1 MFSLIELASLVL
13 VGAFW
18 GCTNPL
24 LRKGSTT
31 VDVAAT
37 STNKAAAG
45 ANERSKSSGLSLVNQ
60 LGKFRYVSVWLP
72 YAMNQ
77 LGSLL
82 FYFTLS
88 KNDLSLTV
96 PSCNALALVFSIVT
110 SWLVL
115 KEPVDRPV
123 QIVSGAALVMC
134 GVAVCVYASEASNTR
149 TEMQSI
155 L

>member
-1 MFSLIELASLVL
+1 MLSWAELASLVL

-24 LRKGSTT
+24 LRKGSASL
-31 VDVAAT
+31 DVAPT
-37 STNKAAAG
+37 NTNKAAAR
-45 ANERSKSSGLSLVNQ
+45 ANERSKSSGLSLMHQ

-82 FYFTLS
+82 FYYTLS
-88 KNDLSLTV
+88 KTDLSLTV
-96 PSCNALALVFSIVT
+96 PSCNALALVFSIAT

-123 QIVSGAALVMC
+123 QIVNGAALIMC
-134 GVAVCVYASEASNTR
+134 GVAVCVYASEASTAR
-149 TEMQSI
+149 TEMQST